1 MKDFVLAIDA
11 GTTGITVV
19 LLNKSGDVVNKEYS
33 EFKQYYPK
41 PGWVEHDPME
51 IWQVTQNL
59 LKKTFTKYSA
69 DKIDSIGITNQRETT
84 VVWDRSSGQPVYN
97 AIVWQCRRTSQFC
110 DELKKQGYSELFESK
125 TGLVIDSY
133 FSGTKINWI
142 LENVENSRNQAENGN
157 LLFGTIDS
165 WLVWNLSGGN
175 CHVTDFTNASRTLIF
190 NIDDKC
196 WDDELLKIL
205 NIPKNILPKVESSS
219 KIYCESD
226 DSITGKSIPIAG
238 IAGDQQSA
246 LFGQNGFEVN
256 SIKNT
261 YGTGCF
267 LLVNTGKNRIKS
279 NSGMLTTLA
288 CDENGNPVYAMEG
301 SVFIGGAVI
310 QWIRDELNL
319 IHDASE
325 TEKIANSIADTGGV
339 YMVPAFAGLGSPY
352 WDMDARGLICGITRG
367 TNKSHLIRASLES
380 IAFQVKDL
388 IDGIQQDLSMPLTQ
402 LKVDGG
408 ATNNSFLMQFQADI
422 LGFDINKP
430 VNIETTATGAGYLA
444 GLSTGFWESSEDLVS
459 ARKVDNIFKSNMR
472 IEKRIELW
480 TGWKDAI
487 KKTKNNLFKK

>member
-1 MKDFVLAIDA
+1 MKEFVLAIDA

-41 PGWVEHDPME
+41 PGWVEHDPIE

-59 LKKTFTKYSA
+59 LNRTFTKYSA
-69 DKIDSIGITNQRETT
+69 EKIDSIGITNQRETT
-84 VVWDRSSGQPVYN
+84 VVWDKNSGKPIYN

-110 DELKKQGYSELFESK
+110 DEFKNQGLSELFESK

-142 LENVENSRNQAENGN
+142 LENVDNARNEAENGN
-157 LLFGTIDS
+157 LLFGTIDT
-165 WLVWNLSGGN
+165 WLVWNLSGGK
-175 CHVTDFTNASRTLIF
+175 CHVTDYTNASRTLIF

-219 KIYCESD
+219 KIYCETD
-226 DSITGKSIPIAG
+226 NSITGKSIPIAG
-238 IAGDQQSA
+238 LAGDQQSA

-288 CDENGNPVYAMEG
+288 IDENGNPVYAMEG

-310 QWIRDELNL
+310 QWIRDELNF

-325 TEKIANSIADTGGV
+325 TEKIANSITDTGGV

-388 IDGIQQDLSMPLTQ
+388 IDGIAQDLSMPLTE

-422 LGFDINKP
+422 LGFNLNKP

-444 GLSTGFWESSEDLVS
+444 GLATGFWDSSKDLVS
-459 ARKVDNIFKSNMR
+459 ARKVDTIFKPNMSE
-472 IEKRIELW
+472 EKRTNICS
-480 TGWKDAI
+480 GWKDAVE
-487 KKTKNNLFKK
+487 KTLTRKEL

>member
-1 MKDFVLAIDA
+1 MKEYVLAIDA

-41 PGWVEHDPME
+41 PGWVEHDQIE

-59 LKKTFTKYSA
+59 LKRTFTKYSA

-84 VVWDRSSGQPVYN
+84 VVWDNNSGKPVYN

-110 DELKKQGYSELFESK
+110 DELKNQGLSELFESK

-142 LENVENSRNQAENGN
+142 LENVDNARNEAKNGN
-157 LLFGTIDS
+157 LLFGTIDT

-175 CHVTDFTNASRTLIF
+175 CHITDYTNASRTLIF

-196 WDDELLKIL
+196 WDDELLKIF
-205 NIPKNILPKVESSS
+205 NIPKNILPKVEPSS
-219 KIYCESD
+219 KIYCKTD
-226 DSITGKSIPIAG
+226 KLITEKSIPISG

-267 LLVNTGKNRIKS
+267 LLVNTGDKRIKS

-288 CDENGNPVYAMEG
+288 CDENGNPTYAMEG

-319 IHDASE
+319 INDAIE
-325 TEKIANSIADTGGV
+325 TEKIAYSIADTGGV
-339 YMVPAFAGLGSPY
+339 YMVPAFTGLGSPY

-367 TNKSHLIRASLES
+367 TNKSHLIRAALES

-388 IDGIQQDLSMPLTQ
+388 IDGIAEDLLMPITE

-408 ATNNSFLMQFQADI
+408 ATNNKFLMQFQADI
-422 LGFDINKP
+422 LGFNINKP
-430 VNIETTATGAGYLA
+430 INIETTATGAGYLA
-444 GLSTGFWESSEDLVS
+444 GLATGFWESSQDLIS
-459 ARKVDNIFKSNMR
+459 ARKVDNIFKPNLSKQ
-472 IEKRIELW
+472 KRNKIYA
-480 TGWKDAI
+480 GWKDSI
-487 KKTKNNLFKK
+487 EKTKR